1 MLQMKAKISI
11 EYQNQKQA
19 EIVTK
24 SLIPDNKP
32 LPKGISIDMSA
43 KGRKANIIVECICKP
58 ETLISTVD
66 DILESLCL
74 TESLIPIRESKQEDV

>member
-1 MLQMKAKISI
+1 MEKVLQMRVKISI
-11 EYQNQKQA
+11 EYPNQKQA

-43 KGRKANIIVECICKP
+43 NGREANIIVECICKA
-58 ETLISTVD
+58 ETLLSTID

-74 TESLIPIRESKQEDV
+74 TESLIPLNE

>member
-1 MLQMKAKISI
+1 VLQMRAKISI
-11 EYQNQKQA
+11 EYRNQKQA

-43 KGRKANIIVECICKP
+43 NGREANIIVECVCKP
-58 ETLISTVD
+58 ETLLSTID

-74 TESLIPIRESKQEDV
+74 TETLIPLNEKEQ